1 MGRRLATRSFGNGSD
16 IIDFMRVAVIDLGT
30 NTFNLL
36 IVDVLAAGQY
46 HTIFNTKIAVK
57 IGEGAM
63 IAGKLLPGP
72 IQRAKNALVE
82 YLQIIEQHSCEKTLA
97 FATSGI
103 RSTSNGAEF
112 VSEVKTELGLE
123 IKVIDGMEE
132 ARLIYEGVNLA
143 IPFGDKPMLIMDI
156 GGGSTEFIIADKTG
170 VLWMKSYRLGISRIL
185 QMLEP
190 NDPLQPSDFKKLDE
204 LFSEQLQELLQ
215 NCRGYGV
222 KTLIGSSG
230 SFDSFIEMIWA
241 EEGTPKVAS
250 SVVSEEFDLTE
261 LKELHDRLI
270 TYDYQTRKAIPGL
283 VEMRVDTIHMASYMV
298 QWILAINGLERL
310 LLSSYAL
317 KEGVL
322 HQVMENRI

>member
-1 MGRRLATRSFGNGSD
+1 
-16 IIDFMRVAVIDLGT
+16 MRVAVIDLGT

-36 IVDVLAAGQY
+36 VVDVSADSQY
-46 HTIFNTKIAVK
+46 QTVFNTKRAVK

-63 IAGKLLPGP
+63 IAGRLLPEP
-72 IQRAKNALVE
+72 MQRAKTALAE
-82 YLQIIEQHSCEKTLA
+82 YLQIIKQHNCEKTLA

-112 VSEVKTELGLE
+112 VSEVRSELGLE

-143 IPFGDKPMLIMDI
+143 IPFGDEPMLIMDI
-156 GGGSTEFIIADKTG
+156 GGGSTEFIIADRTG

-190 NDPLQPSDFKKLDE
+190 NDSLQPLDFEKLDS

-215 NCRGYGV
+215 KCREFGV

-241 EEGTPKVAS
+241 EKGMSQLAN
-250 SVVSEEFDLTE
+250 SVIREEFNLDE
-261 LKELHDRLI
+261 LKQLHESLI
-270 TYDYQTRKAIPGL
+270 KLNYQARKAVPGL
-283 VEMRVDTIHMASYMV
+283 VEMRVDTIHLASYMV
-298 QWILAINGLERL
+298 QWVLVSNGLERL

-317 KEGVL
+317 KEGVVKRL
-322 HQVMENRI
+322 KL